1 VFRALAIICFVFAGC
16 SRPVTFQEDNA
27 IWIIAPPLPSAP
39 RAAVQDDAIV
49 VWGNIQFDEN
59 ATISPTSFDVLNEV
73 ASLSKTN
80 PGIKR
85 IVVEKSELSASCA
98 KALLAYLVRQGV
110 ASDVAISQAPDQSQA
125 MTPAAPA
132 TQPARN
138 DNDKATAHDD

>member
-1 VFRALAIICFVFAGC
+1 MFRTFSITCFVFAGC

-27 IWIIAPPLPSAP
+27 IWIIASPLPSP
-39 RAAVQDDAIV
+39 RATVHGDAIV

-80 PGIKR
+80 PEIKR

-98 KALLAYLVRQGV
+98 QALLAYLVEKGV
-110 ASDVAISQAPDQSQA
+110 ASDVVISKVPDQSQA
-125 MTPAAPA
+125 MTPAASA

-138 DNDKATAHDD
+138 DDGRTTAHD